1 MEKYFT
7 QLGDTPIFKG
17 LNPEQLEKLF
27 SNKLY
32 RIKTINKDEYA
43 LFANDRCEDLM
54 FVVNGSV
61 RGEMTDYSGKVIKIE
76 DIVAPRPI
84 APAFIFGHKN
94 VYPVDIIG
102 NEPTILF
109 ILPKETLIQLL
120 QENRTILN
128 NFLDV
133 ISNRA
138 QFLSDKIR
146 FLSFKTIKGKI
157 ASYILQMAEK
167 ETMKLQMPGTQT
179 QLADY
184 FGVARPSLARVL
196 GEMEKEGILEL
207 NKKEIIIKD
216 RKRLTELIN

>member
-1 MEKYFT
+1 MEKYFG
-7 QLGDTPIFKG
+7 QLVNTPIFKG
-17 LNPEQLEKLF
+17 LNPEQLEKLL

-32 RIKTINKDEYA
+32 RFKSVTKDEYA
-43 LFANDRCEDLM
+43 VFANDRCENLM
-54 FVVNGSV
+54 IVVNGSV
-61 RGEMTDYSGKVIKIE
+61 RGEMTDFSGKVIKIE

-102 NEPTILF
+102 NEPSLLF
-109 ILPKETLIQLL
+109 VLPKDTLIQLL
-120 QENRTILN
+120 QENSTILN

-133 ISNRA
+133 ISNRT
-138 QFLSDKIR
+138 QFLSEKIR

-157 ASYILQMAEK
+157 ASYLLKMAEK
-167 ETMKLQMPGTQT
+167 ETMKLLMPGTQA

-207 NKKEIIIKD
+207 DKREIIIRDK
-216 RKRLTELIN
+216 KRLSELIN